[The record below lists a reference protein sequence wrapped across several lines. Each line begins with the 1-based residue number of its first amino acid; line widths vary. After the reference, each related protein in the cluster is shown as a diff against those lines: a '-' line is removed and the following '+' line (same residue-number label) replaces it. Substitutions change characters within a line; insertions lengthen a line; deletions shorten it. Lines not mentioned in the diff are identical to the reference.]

1 MNKIVVA
8 VIVAATAATV
18 ATPAYAQSDQPF
30 TGFRL
35 EAIGG
40 WDRVQVDGDH
50 DNGVTFGAGVGYDF
64 QLGGAVIG
72 IEGEAS
78 DSTTKECA
86 GDVLEIGDELCIKAG
101 RDFYAGARVG
111 AVVGTSTLLYAKGGY
126 TNARATVDYDAAP
139 AGLLTDEEV
148 SDNLD
153 GYRVGVGAEHK
164 LGQNT
169 FLKAEYRYSNYEGS
183 FARHQ
188 VVGGV
193 GFRF

>member
-1 MNKIVVA
+1 MNKMFVA
-8 VIVAATAATV
+8 VIVAATV

-35 EAIGG
+35 EAVGG
-40 WDRVQVDGDH
+40 WDRVQADGGH

-64 QLGGAVIG
+64 QLGGAVVG

-86 GDVLEIGDELCIKAG
+86 ADVLEIGDELCIKAG
-101 RDFYAGARVG
+101 RDLYAGARVG
-111 AVVGTSTLLYAKGGY
+111 AVVGTGTLLYVKGGY

-139 AGLLTDEEV
+139 AGILTDHKA

-153 GYRVGVGAEHK
+153 GFRVGGGVEHK
-164 LGQNT
+164 LGQNA
-169 FLKAEYRYSNYEGS
+169 FLKAEYRYSNYQGD

-188 VVGGV
+188 VVAGA